1 MIPYLTPKLKN
12 IIIVVVLKSRA
23 HRYGLVSGYN
33 NVILLELF
41 YMKLETELSMS

>member
-12 IIIVVVLKSRA
+12 ILIVVVLKSRA
-23 HRYGLVSGYN
+23 HRYGLISGSN
-33 NVILLELF
+33 KVILLELF